1 MTLPIERET
10 PSTLRRL
17 HGEIEE
23 AVRARLSHP
32 ERWILFGVLACA
44 FGVRAWNLSAN
55 LPYAVG
61 VDEPAIV
68 DRGLRILQT
77 GDWNPH
83 IFDYPTL
90 VIYLQALVTAV
101 CFLFGASHARWSSL
115 QTIDITAVYETGRF
129 VAALIGTATVWL
141 TYRLGKD
148 LDSRTLGL
156 VAAAELA
163 VFPMHVRESH
173 YILTDVPTTA
183 LVAFTLLLALRAG
196 RRRTVLAYWWAG
208 AAAGLSA
215 AAKYNGIAVAPVVA
229 LVWLIHE
236 RSARDRG
243 QKAWAGIAAAGL
255 AFLLAVPYSILDL
268 PGFLNGFG
276 AQLARFSRP
285 SGDVPPW
292 RTYLIHL
299 SLAWRYWVPTAALGT
314 AIVVYRRRLTQWA
327 VPILFVGLYYYVL
340 ATHSVVFGRYALP
353 LLPGVCLLAAV
364 PVVEL
369 GRVGKQRL
377 QHPATGPV
385 LTGLGALV
393 MVAIFGT
400 TTVDWLV
407 QFREADTRTMTARW
421 MKAAIPVG
429 SRIALAGRGPSYL
442 DRAGFAVVDSQ
453 DRATEQAV
461 DSYAAAGVE
470 FIVLATQSQAELSPF
485 GSLLDRGNVLFS
497 VDPSS
502 NHWGPFVRIVRPSR
516 P

>member
-1 MTLPIERET
+1 MTLPLARET
-10 PSTLRRL
+10 PSTLRWLRGRL
-17 HGEIEE
+17 EE
-23 AVRARLSHP
+23 AVRPALSHP
-32 ERWILFGVLACA
+32 ERWILFGILACA
-44 FGVRAWNLSAN
+44 FGVRAWDLSAN
-55 LPYAVG
+55 VPYAVG

-68 DRGLRILQT
+68 DRALGILQT
-77 GDWNPH
+77 GDWNTH

-90 VIYLQALVTAV
+90 VIYIQAFVTAV

-115 QTIDITAVYETGRF
+115 QTLDITAVYQAGRF
-129 VAALIGTATVWL
+129 VAAAIGTATVWL
-141 TYRLGKD
+141 TYRIGKD

-183 LVAFTLLLALRAG
+183 FVALTLLLALRAA
-196 RRRTVLAYWWAG
+196 RRRTVEAYWWAG
-208 AAAGLSA
+208 AAVGLSA

-236 RSARDRG
+236 RSAPDRG
-243 QKAWAGIAAAGL
+243 RKAWAGIAAGAL

-299 SLAWRYWVPTAALGT
+299 SLAWRYWVPTAALGA
-314 AIVVYRRRLTQWA
+314 AIVVFRRRLTQWA
-327 VPILFVGLYYYVL
+327 VPIVFVVLYYYVL

-353 LLPGVCLLAAV
+353 LLPGICLLAAV
-364 PVVEL
+364 PIVEI
-369 GRVGKQRL
+369 GRAARRSWR
-377 QHPATGPV
+377 PAAGPA
-385 LTGLGALV
+385 LTVLGALI
-393 MVAIFGT
+393 MVAVFGA

-407 QFREADTRTMTARW
+407 QFRESDTRTMTARW
-421 MKAAIPVG
+421 MKAALPPG

-442 DRAGFAVVDSQ
+442 DRAGFVVVDSQ

-461 DSYAAAGVE
+461 GSYGPAGVE
-470 FIVLATQSQAELSPF
+470 FIVLATPSQAELSPF
-485 GSLLDRGNVLFS
+485 GALLDRSNVLFS

-502 NHWGPFVRIVRPSR
+502 NHWGPFVRIVKPLY